1 MEWKN
6 VRRWLILLLLAA
18 DLILAGNLA
27 LQALRAD
34 QILRRAVMDAVALA
48 EARGLSLEA
57 DVVLALPR
65 QLPAYAARRQD
76 ALEQQMASTLLGGGV
91 EQSAP
96 GGGVAIYQSE
106 TGTVSFRRG
115 GALEAD
121 TPWTWQEFDALS
133 CAEALESAGLRAK
146 SALREETAE
155 GVLLTQNYNGYPLFN
170 CQLQCA
176 QAESRLTLSGRWLLT
191 PELQEERQSLSRAQM
206 VLELCALAEEL
217 LFFEVTEIRAG
228 YVLQGD
234 APQNLT
240 LIPVWSVETETGTV
254 IISCISGEQLL
265 F

>member
-65 QLPAYAARRQD
+65 QMPAYAARRQD

-106 TGTVSFRRG
+106 TGTVSFRR
-115 GALEAD
+115 AVRWRR
-121 TPWTWQEFDALS
+121 TRP
-133 CAEALESAGLRAK
+133 
-146 SALREETAE
+146 
-155 GVLLTQNYNGYPLFN
+155 
-170 CQLQCA
+170 
-176 QAESRLTLSGRWLLT
+176 GRG
-191 PELQEERQSLSRAQM
+191 R
-206 VLELCALAEEL
+206 
-217 LFFEVTEIRAG
+217 
-228 YVLQGD
+228 
-234 APQNLT
+234 NLT
-240 LIPVWSVETETGTV
+240 R
-254 IISCISGEQLL
+254 
-265 F
+265 